1 MAVMPLSDA
10 ERQKRYRRRMGA
22 EGVKRYQVMVPN
34 SVADQVRAM
43 TDALGCTKSE
53 LFTRLIE
60 EEFVRLGIDGGANN
74 TYTDTE

>member
-34 SVADQVRAM
+34 SVAEQVRAV
-43 TDALGCTKSE
+43 TSALGCTKSE

-60 EEFVRLGIDGGANN
+60 EEFVRLESGGGTNYID
-74 TYTDTE
+74 TDAE